1 MAKVSCSVT
10 LRGFKADRSGYRALM
25 ESVRVQSLV
34 RKAAAGVCGRSNAL
48 LSPDGYN
55 RLVGFECKP
64 FQGTLAPGVVVRT
77 KSDHARYSQAR
88 HKTLQK
94 AMRGGR
100 G

>member
-10 LRGFKADRSGYRALM
+10 FRGFKADRAGYRTHM

-34 RKAAAGVCGRSNAL
+34 RQAADGVCERANAL
-48 LSPDGYN
+48 LSPDGY

-64 FQGTLAPGVVVRT
+64 FQGTLAPGFVVRT

>member
-1 MAKVSCSVT
+1 MAKISCSVT
-10 LRGFKADRSGYRALM
+10 FRGFKADRAGYRTLM
-25 ESVRVQSLV
+25 ESVRVQALV
-34 RKAAAGVCGRSNAL
+34 RQAADGVCGRANAL
-48 LSPDGYN
+48 LSPDGY

-64 FQGTLAPGVVVRT
+64 FQGRLAPGVVVRT